1 MGSVLE
7 IYIDQECPGCTQA
20 QEVGNYVRNTL
31 PGIEVRIFDLA
42 RPNTKRP
49 STVFA
54 VPTYLLNG
62 KRLSLGNPNM
72 EDLLATLE
80 NSL

>member
-1 MGSVLE
+1 MGSVLD
-7 IYIDQECPGCTQA
+7 IYIDQDCPGCTEA
-20 QEVGNYVRNTL
+20 QELARYVRNKL
-31 PGIEVRIFDLA
+31 PEIEVRIFDLA
-42 RPNTKRP
+42 RPNIERP

-62 KRLSLGNPNM
+62 KRLSLGNPNAD
-72 EDLLATLE
+72 DLLTKLE